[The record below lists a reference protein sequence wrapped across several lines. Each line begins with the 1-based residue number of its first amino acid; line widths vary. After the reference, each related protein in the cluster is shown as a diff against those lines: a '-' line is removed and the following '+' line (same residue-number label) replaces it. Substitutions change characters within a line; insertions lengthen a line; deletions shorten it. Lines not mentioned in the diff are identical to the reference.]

1 MPTLTTR
8 ASDAPIEEI
17 MASVDRDGAV
27 ILRDMLSETEVAQ
40 IESELRP
47 YWDATPQGT
56 DPFSGMRTRR
66 TGALLARSAKCR
78 EMALNEKAIG
88 ICDRLLLEHCQ
99 RYQIHITQAIGIG
112 PGETSQ
118 PLHTDRLAWQ
128 SPLLLRIEP
137 MVTCLWAVTDFTRE
151 NGATAVVP
159 GSGSW
164 PNDRQ
169 TTPEEIAYA
178 EMQRGSVLIYTSS
191 VRHGGGANDSDAER
205 MGLLMSYALGWLR
218 QAENQY
224 LCCPPEIAREFDPE
238 LRRLLGYSMPAF
250 AMGYY
255 SPPLPAGAGVELVT
269 PEHAV
274 NPGVSTGTMGG
285 VEMLQKG
292 AAALGAAG
300 VNAGD
305 ASGR

>member
-1 MPTLTTR
+1 M
-8 ASDAPIEEI
+8 
-17 MASVDRDGAV
+17 
-27 ILRDMLSETEVAQ
+27 ILRDALSETEVAQ

-47 YWDATPQGT
+47 YWDATPRGT
-56 DPFSGMRTRR
+56 DPFTGMHTRR

-88 ICDRLLLEHCQ
+88 VCDRLLLEHCE
-99 RYQIHITQAIGIG
+99 RYQLHITQAIGIG
-112 PGETSQ
+112 PGETNQ

-191 VRHGGGANDSDAER
+191 VRHGGSANDSDAER
-205 MGLLMSYALGWLR
+205 MGLLISYALGWLR

-224 LCCPPEIAREFDPE
+224 LCCPPEIARDFDPE

-250 AMGYY
+250 AVGYY

-274 NPGVSTGTMGG
+274 NPGVSTETMGG

-292 AAALGAAG
+292 AAVVGAAG
-300 VNAGD
+300 VDSGG